1 MAPVIYTQNPGDHTT
16 TQTQTLLLAA
26 VPAGTRGVAPGTQLL
41 RIPSSSGVW
50 KMASS
55 VNPPRIVQLRPQNL
69 VLQGN
74 QDQGLLMQ
82 SGHSVLL
89 HHLTSLP
96 VKPIGVVANNAKTDQ
111 AAKMDVKDDLYSK
124 SEINLDDAKMCSVP
138 LEVDQ
143 SPVKSETSSPAATEH
158 ETVSLMK
165 DIKEFENVFEETK
178 LKFEMEEQQGV
189 CMPEVESIP
198 QAKNPL
204 TAVNVQAG
212 AASQPVHQTVLV
224 QPQLMLH
231 KPQMIITS
239 AMPNQQTIFTQKI
252 DKQLTLE
259 KEPENRLILTAKPKM
274 TMDETSQSHVAVAY
288 VSHPTPTSVS
298 VQKPLVVVTNYAQ
311 PPTSPA
317 PSITSQNS
325 SSPNSVVSSVSFT
338 GTGNSSCKTPSKSK
352 SRIKTVLN
360 PSKSPPVAKPQQKP
374 QEDANTAQKIYAI
387 LEEYAVQL
395 RNSPDMNNRPA
406 PRRRSN
412 PPTSTNTKRKKT
424 VCKSK
429 ESFSDGDET
438 NFVEDGTEPL
448 PSSEDSSSGVTVLQ
462 VYVSSSH

>member
-1 MAPVIYTQNPGDHTT
+1 MV
-16 TQTQTLLLAA
+16 
-26 VPAGTRGVAPGTQLL
+26 PGTQLV

-50 KMASS
+50 KMTSS
-55 VNPPRIVQLRPQNL
+55 VNPPRIVQIRPQNL
-69 VLQGN
+69 VLQNSQN
-74 QDQGLLMQ
+74 QSLLMQ
-82 SGHSVLL
+82 GGQPVLL

-96 VKPIGVVANNAKTDQ
+96 VKPIGVVANEAKTDQ
-111 AAKMDVKDDLYSK
+111 TVKTDLKNDIYRK
-124 SEINLDDAKMCSVP
+124 PELGLDDSKMCSVP
-138 LEVDQ
+138 LEIDQ
-143 SPVKSETSSPAATEH
+143 SSIKSETSSPTAATSEH

-189 CMPEVESIP
+189 CLPEME
-198 QAKNPL
+198 NPAQTKVPL
-204 TAVNVQAG
+204 SAVNVHSG
-212 AASQPVHQTVLV
+212 SSNPPVHQTVLV

-239 AMPNQQTIFTQKI
+239 AIPNQQTIFTQKI
-252 DKQLTLE
+252 DKKMTLD
-259 KEPENRLILTAKPKM
+259 KEPEKRLILTTKPKLNI
-274 TMDETSQSHVAVAY
+274 EEASQQHVAVAY
-288 VSHPTPTSVS
+288 VSHSATPVS

-325 SSPNSVVSSVSFT
+325 SSPNSVISSVSFS
-338 GTGNSSCKTPSKSK
+338 GTSSSPCKTPTKAK
-352 SRIKTVLN
+352 SRNVKTIPN

-412 PPTSTNTKRKKT
+412 PPTSTNSKRKKT

-429 ESFSDGDET
+429 ESFSDGDDT

-448 PSSEDSSSGVTVLQ
+448 PSSEDSSNGVTVLQ
-462 VYVSSSH
+462 VCVSSSH